1 MKQFTQFMEEIGD
14 FLAEK
19 QKPPGTYEVH
29 VTPVQEAEMY
39 LQREAPK
46 ALEFLTDFRKNYK
59 RLQDVI
65 NKYSLGKQRR
75 DMPRITQ
82 KDIKDLKK
90 RLEKGK
96 LDIKEPYAMGLAHA
110 LSPDQLKQLE
120 SGDGVSWL
128 SLGHEDGNK
137 KDDKI
142 KVEITRMK
150 AGKLKPI
157 QTQIYF
163 SNVAF
168 NMAKFGPPTGK
179 SNKILDRIMVVS
191 SDGYI
196 IDGHHRWATL
206 MVSDPSLKIKA
217 LVVSLNIE
225 ELLKITLGSCQRG
238 RAGTCIGSRASSARS
253 SCSRCTSRKGSRR
266 RSSSWWVASPSRSR
280 IRSGRGWCTTTIVQA
295 TYHGRA
301 FGAHGV
307 ATGLANVARSA
318 RKAAP
323 RPRGC
328 EDLKPQ

>member
-1 MKQFTQFMEEIGD
+1 
-14 FLAEK
+14 
-19 QKPPGTYEVH
+19 
-29 VTPVQEAEMY
+29 
-39 LQREAPK
+39 
-46 ALEFLTDFRKNYK
+46 
-59 RLQDVI
+59 
-65 NKYSLGKQRR
+65 
-75 DMPRITQ
+75 MPRITQ

-128 SLGHEDGNK
+128 KLGHEDGNK

-142 KVEITRMK
+142 KVEIKRMK

-163 SNVAF
+163 SNVVF
-168 NMAKFGPPTGK
+168 NMARFGPPTGK
-179 SNKILDRIMVVS
+179 SNQILDRIMVVS

-225 ELLKITLGSCQRG
+225 ELLKITLDYSDAVGNQRN
-238 RAGTCIGSRASSARS
+238 
-253 SCSRCTSRKGSRR
+253 
-266 RSSSWWVASPSRSR
+266 
-280 IRSGRGWCTTTIVQA
+280 
-295 TYHGRA
+295 
-301 FGAHGV
+301 
-307 ATGLANVARSA
+307 L
-318 RKAAP
+318 
-323 RPRGC
+323 
-328 EDLKPQ
+328 